1 MKDFNLTDRR
11 NPLPLGDEQFTV
23 CPRCQG
29 EWEHCGIEY
38 NKCVDC
44 KSKYSFRSLTFYI
57 QDFLLWNDVL
67 YFFEDKCVYQT
78 FDDFLG
84 GIELHLPLLPYDI
97 TPEKLKFYLL
107 FS

>member
-1 MKDFNLTDRR
+1 MYGGMADAIDLRSIFRKGVGVQVPLHLPIMKDFK
-11 NPLPLGDEQFTV
+11 V

-29 EWEHCGIEY
+29 EWEYCGIEY

-78 FDDFLG
+78 FDDSLG
-84 GIELHLPLLPYDI
+84 GIELHLLL
-97 TPEKLKFYLL
+97 L
-107 FS
+107 